1 MDGKY
6 KESSA
11 VTQKCLTL
19 EANIAISVDK
29 FSHSGDDEVSRD
41 CREVY
46 GIIPSWS
53 VPLTNWEATH
63 SRDIAYY
70 FAENV

>member
-1 MDGKY
+1 MVGKY

-41 CREVY
+41 CREVS

-53 VPLTNWEATH
+53 VPLTNQESTH